1 MPYTRAA
8 EMLVALTGVQVSE
21 ATIRRQT
28 YTAGAAY
35 QAVQAA
41 QADTREEPERAEPVG
56 KLVLS
61 ADGAMVPLVHGQWAE
76 VKTLVIGEVQAGQEP
91 EVVQSTHL
99 SYFSRMT
106 DAATFYE

>member
-1 MPYTRAA
+1 M
-8 EMLVALTGVQVSE
+8 QVSE

-41 QADTREEPERAEPVG
+41 QAAASEEPACIVPVD

-61 ADGAMVPLVHGQWAE
+61 TDGARIPLVHGQWVE
-76 VKTLVIGEVQAGQEP
+76 VKTLIIGEVHAGPEP
-91 EVVQSTHL
+91 GSVQSTHL
-99 SYFSRMT
+99 SYFSRMSKAST
-106 DAATFYE
+106 FAEHAT